1 MALKN
6 KLINHIDKIKEIVL
20 ENELLKYAVKSLQ
33 KKLEEKN
40 HNIQQLKIDNFKSSN
55 KSYMSKPYDNRDKKT
70 YSNKGPYSN
79 LQFLEKKKQKP
90 QWLDKQNNNNLN
102 FKKYEN
108 DNNDNLTFKKYN
120 NNNNDNLNF
129 KLSSQQKKIVHFNP
143 APPQQFQQRN
153 IRNFLKNVQ
162 TSLESKRQPPKQS
175 HPKIFIILKRK
186 KFI

>member
-40 HNIQQLKIDNFKSSN
+40 HNIQQMKVNYNTKNS
-55 KSYMSKPYDNRDKKT
+55 
-70 YSNKGPYSN
+70 
-79 LQFLEKKKQKP
+79 KKQK
-90 QWLDKQNNNNLN
+90 QWWDKQPNNDLN

-108 DNNDNLTFKKYN
+108 DNNE
-120 NNNNDNLNF
+120 NLNF
-129 KLSSQQKKIVHFNP
+129 KPSYSHQKKMVHFNP
-143 APPQQFQQRN
+143 VPPQQYQRRN
-153 IRNFLKNVQ
+153 IRNFVRNIQ
-162 TSLESKRQPPKQS
+162 TSLETKRQPPKQS

>member
-40 HNIQQLKIDNFKSSN
+40 HNIQQLKVNHNTHHLKRLVN
-55 KSYMSKPYDNRDKKT
+55 
-70 YSNKGPYSN
+70 
-79 LQFLEKKKQKP
+79 QH
-90 QWLDKQNNNNLN
+90 
-102 FKKYEN
+102 
-108 DNNDNLTFKKYN
+108 
-120 NNNNDNLNF
+120 NNDNLNF
-129 KLSSQQKKIVHFNP
+129 KPSSQQKKIVHFNT
-143 APPQQFQQRN
+143 APPQQYQGRN
-153 IRNFLKNVQ
+153 IRNFVKNVQ
-162 TSLESKRQPPKQS
+162 TSLESQRQPPKQS

>member
-6 KLINHIDKIKEIVL
+6 KLINNIDKIKEIVL
-20 ENELLKYAVKSLQ
+20 ENELLKYEVKYLQ

-40 HNIQQLKIDNFKSSN
+40 HNIQQMKIDNFKSSN

-70 YSNKGPYSN
+70 YSNKGPYST
-79 LQFLEKKKQKP
+79 LQFLEKKKQK
-90 QWLDKQNNNNLN
+90 QWWDKQPNNDLN

-108 DNNDNLTFKKYN
+108 DNNE
-120 NNNNDNLNF
+120 NLNF
-129 KLSSQQKKIVHFNP
+129 KPSSQQRKMVHFNP
-143 APPQQFQQRN
+143 VPTQQFQRRN
-153 IRNFLKNVQ
+153 IRNFVRNIQ
-162 TSLESKRQPPKQS
+162 TSLEAQRQPPKQS

>member
-40 HNIQQLKIDNFKSSN
+40 KEIQQKKINSN
-55 KSYMSKPYDNRDKKT
+55 TQNI
-70 YSNKGPYSN
+70 
-79 LQFLEKKKQKP
+79 KKQKP
-90 QWLDKQNNNNLN
+90 RWDKQH
-102 FKKYEN
+102 
-108 DNNDNLTFKKYN
+108 
-120 NNNNDNLNF
+120 NNDNLNF
-129 KLSSQQKKIVHFNP
+129 KKYNNDNNDNLNFKPSSQQKKIVHFNT
-143 APPQQFQQRN
+143 APPQQSQRRN
-153 IRNFLKNVQ
+153 IRNFVKNIQ
-162 TSLESKRQPPKQS
+162 TSLETQRQPPKQS

>member
-6 KLINHIDKIKEIVL
+6 KLIDHIDKIKEIVL

-40 HNIQQLKIDNFKSSN
+40 HNIQQMKVNHNTHHLKK
-55 KSYMSKPYDNRDKKT
+55 
-70 YSNKGPYSN
+70 
-79 LQFLEKKKQKP
+79 EKI

-102 FKKYEN
+102 FKP
-108 DNNDNLTFKKYN
+108 
-120 NNNNDNLNF
+120 
-129 KLSSQQKKIVHFNP
+129 SSQQKKIVHFNT
-143 APPQQFQQRN
+143 APPQSYQRRN
-153 IRNFLKNVQ
+153 IRNFVKNIQ
-162 TSLESKRQPPKQS
+162 TSLEVQRQPPKQS

>member
-40 HNIQQLKIDNFKSSN
+40 HNIQQHKVNYNTQHL
-55 KSYMSKPYDNRDKKT
+55 
-70 YSNKGPYSN
+70 
-79 LQFLEKKKQKP
+79 KKQKP
-90 QWLDKQNNNNLN
+90 QWLVNQNN
-102 FKKYEN
+102 
-108 DNNDNLTFKKYN
+108 NLTFKKYN

-129 KLSSQQKKIVHFNP
+129 KPSSQQKKIVHFNT
-143 APPQQFQQRN
+143 APPQQFQRRN
-153 IRNFLKNVQ
+153 IRNFVKNIQ
-162 TSLESKRQPPKQS
+162 TSLESQKQPPKQS
-175 HPKIFIILKRK
+175 HPKILIILKRK

>member
-40 HNIQQLKIDNFKSSN
+40 KENQEN
-55 KSYMSKPYDNRDKKT
+55 KKKVSFMNKKT
-70 YSNKGPYSN
+70 N
-79 LQFLEKKKQKP
+79 LFSHEP
-90 QWLDKQNNNNLN
+90 IVDRS
-102 FKKYEN
+102 
-108 DNNDNLTFKKYN
+108 YN
-120 NNNNDNLNF
+120 NIPYGSKILRRNNPITH
-129 KLSSQQKKIVHFNP
+129 QIP
-143 APPQQFQQRN
+143 RRN
-153 IRNFLKNVQ
+153 IRNFVRNVQ
-162 TSLESKRQPPKQS
+162 ASLESQRQPPKQS

>member
-40 HNIQQLKIDNFKSSN
+40 MQ
-55 KSYMSKPYDNRDKKT
+55 NRENKKT
-70 YSNKGPYSN
+70 YPFSNEPIVDRS
-79 LQFLEKKKQKP
+79 
-90 QWLDKQNNNNLN
+90 
-102 FKKYEN
+102 
-108 DNNDNLTFKKYN
+108 YN
-120 NNNNDNLNF
+120 NIPYGRRNNTITH
-129 KLSSQQKKIVHFNP
+129 QIP
-143 APPQQFQQRN
+143 RRN
-153 IRNFLKNVQ
+153 IRNFVRNVQ
-162 TSLESKRQPPKQS
+162 SSLESSQRQPPKQS

>member
-20 ENELLKYAVKSLQ
+20 ENELLKYAVKSLK

-40 HNIQQLKIDNFKSSN
+40 QEIYQKKIDNFKGSN
-55 KSYMSKPYDNRDKKT
+55 KSYPYDNKDKKT

-79 LQFLEKKKQKP
+79 LQFLEKKKQK
-90 QWLDKQNNNNLN
+90 QWWDKQPNNDLN

-108 DNNDNLTFKKYN
+108 DNNENLTFKKYN

-129 KLSSQQKKIVHFNP
+129 KPSSQQKKIVHFNP
-143 APPQQFQQRN
+143 APHQQFQRRN
-153 IRNFLKNVQ
+153 IRNFVKNIQ
-162 TSLESKRQPPKQS
+162 TSLEAHRQPPKQS
-175 HPKIFIILKRK
+175 RPKIFIILKRK

>member
-40 HNIQQLKIDNFKSSN
+40 HNIQQLKVNSN
-55 KSYMSKPYDNRDKKT
+55 THHLKRLVN
-70 YSNKGPYSN
+70 
-79 LQFLEKKKQKP
+79 QH
-90 QWLDKQNNNNLN
+90 
-102 FKKYEN
+102 
-108 DNNDNLTFKKYN
+108 
-120 NNNNDNLNF
+120 NNDNLNF
-129 KLSSQQKKIVHFNP
+129 KPSSQQKKIVHFNTVP
-143 APPQQFQQRN
+143 TQQYQRRN
-153 IRNFLKNVQ
+153 IRNFVRNVQ
-162 TSLESKRQPPKQS
+162 TSLESQRQPPKQS

>member
-40 HNIQQLKIDNFKSSN
+40 HNIQQMKVNYNTHHL
-55 KSYMSKPYDNRDKKT
+55 
-70 YSNKGPYSN
+70 
-79 LQFLEKKKQKP
+79 KKQEP
-90 QWLDKQNNNNLN
+90 MWDKQH
-102 FKKYEN
+102 
-108 DNNDNLTFKKYN
+108 
-120 NNNNDNLNF
+120 NDNLNF
-129 KLSSQQKKIVHFNP
+129 KPSSQQKKIVHFNP
-143 APPQQFQQRN
+143 APPQSYQRRN
-153 IRNFLKNVQ
+153 IRNFVRNIQ
-162 TSLESKRQPPKQS
+162 TSLETQRQPPKQS

>member
-40 HNIQQLKIDNFKSSN
+40 REIQHHHNTLNKEKMNQKKIVHFNTHNNEKLK
-55 KSYMSKPYDNRDKKT
+55 
-70 YSNKGPYSN
+70 
-79 LQFLEKKKQKP
+79 EKKQWWIKQK
-90 QWLDKQNNNNLN
+90 
-102 FKKYEN
+102 
-108 DNNDNLTFKKYN
+108 
-120 NNNNDNLNF
+120 NNDNLNF
-129 KLSSQQKKIVHFNP
+129 KPSSQQ
-143 APPQQFQQRN
+143 FQRRN
-153 IRNFLKNVQ
+153 IGNFVKNVQ
-162 TSLESKRQPPKQS
+162 SSLESSQRQPPKQS

>member
-20 ENELLKYAVKSLQ
+20 ENELLKYAVKSLK

-40 HNIQQLKIDNFKSSN
+40 HNIQQIKVNHNTKNI
-55 KSYMSKPYDNRDKKT
+55 
-70 YSNKGPYSN
+70 
-79 LQFLEKKKQKP
+79 KKQK
-90 QWLDKQNNNNLN
+90 QWWDKQNNNDLN

-108 DNNDNLTFKKYN
+108 D
-120 NNNNDNLNF
+120 LNF
-129 KLSSQQKKIVHFNP
+129 KTSSQQKKIVHFNT

-153 IRNFLKNVQ
+153 IRNFVKNIQ
-162 TSLESKRQPPKQS
+162 TSLEAQRQPPKQS
-175 HPKIFIILKRK
+175 HPKILIILKRK

>member
-20 ENELLKYAVKSLQ
+20 ENELLKYAVKSLK

-40 HNIQQLKIDNFKSSN
+40 HNIQQMKVNHNTKNS
-55 KSYMSKPYDNRDKKT
+55 
-70 YSNKGPYSN
+70 
-79 LQFLEKKKQKP
+79 KKQK
-90 QWLDKQNNNNLN
+90 QWWDKQPNNDLN

-108 DNNDNLTFKKYN
+108 DNNDNL
-120 NNNNDNLNF
+120 NF
-129 KLSSQQKKIVHFNP
+129 KTSSQQKKIVRFNTTP
-143 APPQQFQQRN
+143 TQPFQRRN
-153 IRNFLKNVQ
+153 IRNFVKNVR
-162 TSLESKRQPPKQS
+162 TSLEAQRQPPKQS

>member
-40 HNIQQLKIDNFKSSN
+40 HNIQQLKVNHNTHHLKRLVN
-55 KSYMSKPYDNRDKKT
+55 
-70 YSNKGPYSN
+70 
-79 LQFLEKKKQKP
+79 QH
-90 QWLDKQNNNNLN
+90 
-102 FKKYEN
+102 
-108 DNNDNLTFKKYN
+108 
-120 NNNNDNLNF
+120 NNDNLNF
-129 KLSSQQKKIVHFNP
+129 KLSSQQKKIVHFNT
-143 APPQQFQQRN
+143 APPQQYQRRN
-153 IRNFLKNVQ
+153 IRNFVKNVQ
-162 TSLESKRQPPKQS
+162 TSLESQRQPPKQS

>member
-40 HNIQQLKIDNFKSSN
+40 HNIQQLKVNSN
-55 KSYMSKPYDNRDKKT
+55 THHLKRLVN
-70 YSNKGPYSN
+70 
-79 LQFLEKKKQKP
+79 QH
-90 QWLDKQNNNNLN
+90 
-102 FKKYEN
+102 
-108 DNNDNLTFKKYN
+108 
-120 NNNNDNLNF
+120 NNDNLNF
-129 KLSSQQKKIVHFNP
+129 KPSSQQKKIVHFNT
-143 APPQQFQQRN
+143 APPQQYQRRN
-153 IRNFLKNVQ
+153 IRNFVKNVQ
-162 TSLESKRQPPKQS
+162 TSLESQRQPPKQS

>member
-40 HNIQQLKIDNFKSSN
+40 HNIQQLKVNSN
-55 KSYMSKPYDNRDKKT
+55 THHPKRLVN
-70 YSNKGPYSN
+70 
-79 LQFLEKKKQKP
+79 QH
-90 QWLDKQNNNNLN
+90 
-102 FKKYEN
+102 
-108 DNNDNLTFKKYN
+108 
-120 NNNNDNLNF
+120 NNDNLNF
-129 KLSSQQKKIVHFNP
+129 KQKKIVHFNT
-143 APPQQFQQRN
+143 APHQQFQRRN
-153 IRNFLKNVQ
+153 IRNFVRNVQ
-162 TSLESKRQPPKQS
+162 TSLEAQRQPPKQS

>member
-40 HNIQQLKIDNFKSSN
+40 HNIQQIKVNYNTHHLKKE
-55 KSYMSKPYDNRDKKT
+55 KPI
-70 YSNKGPYSN
+70 
-79 LQFLEKKKQKP
+79 
-90 QWLDKQNNNNLN
+90 LDKQH
-102 FKKYEN
+102 
-108 DNNDNLTFKKYN
+108 
-120 NNNNDNLNF
+120 NDNLNF
-129 KLSSQQKKIVHFNP
+129 KPSSSQQKKIVHFNP
-143 APPQQFQQRN
+143 VPPQQYQRRN
-153 IRNFLKNVQ
+153 IRNFVRNIQ
-162 TSLESKRQPPKQS
+162 TSLETQRQPPKQS